1 MSELESNLSLI
12 VSWEKYSYLLV
23 SSALSSLLVAR
34 MIAIDWLK

>member
-1 MSELESNLSLI
+1 ML
-12 VSWEKYSYLLV
+12 KKKFSYLLV